1 MYMIKILSLISVEMT
16 LSYNIWQ
23 PCVNSKM
30 KFVVLYCLAALVTS
44 TFFSTVQHASAESL
58 SPPTGAQITVKID
71 KDRYNRG
78 DIMIVSG
85 EVKSVVTNIPLTIQ
99 ILDPDNNLVHVEQIL
114 VAVDGRFSLP
124 IKIEGPLWRMPGEY
138 SLVVQYGFKHISA
151 IANFQ
156 FEQTDIPT
164 AGVFNV
170 KDLSSG
176 QNFDLNYTI
185 TGGQVKSVVIDPQ
198 DISLVMQIDSINS
211 GMIHLQVP
219 RLLLDAKKPGNADES
234 FLVFVNDDEITSFRE
249 GASSYGYRYLDI
261 PIVNGDSK
269 IEIIGTTVIPEF
281 ENISSL
287 ILVFAVGLVT
297 VFTVLSKT
305 RMSLKSLNS

>member
-1 MYMIKILSLISVEMT
+1 MA

-23 PCVNSKM
+23 PCVNSM
-30 KFVVLYCLAALVTS
+30 KLEISYCLVVLAMS
-44 TFFSTVQHASAESL
+44 TFFLTVQYSAAESL
-58 SPPTGAQITVKID
+58 SPPTEAQITVKID
-71 KDRYNRG
+71 KDRYSRG
-78 DIMIVSG
+78 DILIVSG
-85 EVKSVVTNIPLTIQ
+85 EVKSVVVNMPLTIQ

-114 VAVDGRFSLP
+114 VAADGRFSMP

-151 IANFQ
+151 VTHFQ
-156 FEQTDIPT
+156 FEQASAPL

-185 TGGQVKSVVIDPQ
+185 TGGQVNSMVINPS
-198 DISLVMQIDSINS
+198 DISLVVQIDSTNS
-211 GMIHLQVP
+211 GMIHLQIP
-219 RLLLDAKKPGNADES
+219 RLLLDSKKPGNADES
-234 FLVFVNDDEITSFRE
+234 FLVFVNDDEITSFHE
-249 GASSYGYRYLDI
+249 GASDYGYRYLDI

-281 ENISSL
+281 ANISNL
-287 ILVFAVGLVT
+287 IFVLAIGLVT
-297 VFTVLSKT
+297 IFTVVSKT
-305 RMSLKSLNS
+305 RMNLKLPL

>member
-1 MYMIKILSLISVEMT
+1 MLVEMA

-23 PCVNSKM
+23 PCVNSM
-30 KFVVLYCLAALVTS
+30 KLEISYCLVVLAMS
-44 TFFSTVQHASAESL
+44 TFFLTVQYSAAESL
-58 SPPTGAQITVKID
+58 SPPTEAQITVKID
-71 KDRYNRG
+71 KDRYSRG
-78 DIMIVSG
+78 DILIVSG
-85 EVKSVVTNIPLTIQ
+85 EVKSVVVNMPLTIQ

-114 VAVDGRFSLP
+114 VAADGRFSMP

-151 IANFQ
+151 VTNFQ
-156 FEQTDIPT
+156 FEQASVPL

-185 TGGQVKSVVIDPQ
+185 TGGQVNSMVIDPS
-198 DISLVMQIDSINS
+198 DISLVVQIDSTNS
-211 GMIHLQVP
+211 GMIHLQIP
-219 RLLLDAKKPGNADES
+219 RLLLDSKKPGNADES
-234 FLVFVNDDEITSFRE
+234 FLVFVNDDEITSFHE
-249 GASSYGYRYLDI
+249 GASDYGYRYLDI

-281 ENISSL
+281 ANISNL
-287 ILVFAVGLVT
+287 IFVLAIGLVT
-297 VFTVLSKT
+297 IFTVVSKT
-305 RMSLKSLNS
+305 RMNLKLPL

>member
-1 MYMIKILSLISVEMT
+1 MLVEMA

-23 PCVNSKM
+23 PCVNSM
-30 KFVVLYCLAALVTS
+30 KLEISYCLVVLAMS
-44 TFFSTVQHASAESL
+44 TFFLTVQYSAAESL
-58 SPPTGAQITVKID
+58 SPPTEAQITVKID
-71 KDRYNRG
+71 KDRYSRG

-85 EVKSVVTNIPLTIQ
+85 EVKSVVVNMPLTIQ

-114 VAVDGRFSLP
+114 VAADGRFSMP

-151 IANFQ
+151 VTNFQ
-156 FEQTDIPT
+156 FEQASAPL

-185 TGGQVKSVVIDPQ
+185 TGGQVNSMVIDPS
-198 DISLVMQIDSINS
+198 DISLVVQIDSTNS
-211 GMIHLQVP
+211 GMIHLQIP
-219 RLLLDAKKPGNADES
+219 RLLLDSKKPGNADES
-234 FLVFVNDDEITSFRE
+234 FLVFVNDDEITSFHE
-249 GASSYGYRYLDI
+249 GASDYGYRYLDI

-281 ENISSL
+281 ANISNL
-287 ILVFAVGLVT
+287 IFVLAIGLVT
-297 VFTVLSKT
+297 IFTVVSKT
-305 RMSLKSLNS
+305 RMNLKLPL

>member
-1 MYMIKILSLISVEMT
+1 MLVEMA

-23 PCVNSKM
+23 PCVNSM
-30 KFVVLYCLAALVTS
+30 KLEISYCLVVLAMS
-44 TFFSTVQHASAESL
+44 TFFLTVQYSAAESL
-58 SPPTGAQITVKID
+58 SPPTEAQITVKID
-71 KDRYNRG
+71 KDRYSRG

-85 EVKSVVTNIPLTIQ
+85 EVKSVVANMPLTIQ

-114 VAVDGRFSLP
+114 VAADGRFSMP

-151 IANFQ
+151 VTHFQ
-156 FEQTDIPT
+156 FEQASAPL

-185 TGGQVKSVVIDPQ
+185 TGGQVNSMVINPS
-198 DISLVMQIDSINS
+198 DISLVVQIDSTNS
-211 GMIHLQVP
+211 GMIHLQIP
-219 RLLLDAKKPGNADES
+219 RLLLDSKKPGNADES
-234 FLVFVNDDEITSFRE
+234 FLVFVNDDEITSFHE
-249 GASSYGYRYLDI
+249 GASDYGYRYLDI

-281 ENISSL
+281 ANISNL
-287 ILVFAVGLVT
+287 IFVLAIGLVT
-297 VFTVLSKT
+297 IFTVVSKT
-305 RMSLKSLNS
+305 RMNLKLPL

>member
-1 MYMIKILSLISVEMT
+1 MA

-23 PCVNSKM
+23 PCVNSM
-30 KFVVLYCLAALVTS
+30 KLEISYCLVVLAMS
-44 TFFSTVQHASAESL
+44 TFFLTVQYSAAESL
-58 SPPTGAQITVKID
+58 SPPTEAQITVKID
-71 KDRYNRG
+71 KDRYSRG

-85 EVKSVVTNIPLTIQ
+85 EVKSVVVNMPLTIQ

-114 VAVDGRFSLP
+114 VAADGRFSMP

-151 IANFQ
+151 VTNFQ
-156 FEQTDIPT
+156 FEQASAPL

-185 TGGQVKSVVIDPQ
+185 TGGQVNSMVINPS
-198 DISLVMQIDSINS
+198 DISLVVQIDSTNS
-211 GMIHLQVP
+211 GMIHLQIP
-219 RLLLDAKKPGNADES
+219 RLLLDSKKPGNADES
-234 FLVFVNDDEITSFRE
+234 FLVFVNDDEITSFHE
-249 GASSYGYRYLDI
+249 GASDYGYRYLDI

-281 ENISSL
+281 ANISNL
-287 ILVFAVGLVT
+287 IFVLAIGLVT
-297 VFTVLSKT
+297 IFTVVSKT
-305 RMSLKSLNS
+305 RMNLKLPL

>member
-1 MYMIKILSLISVEMT
+1 MLVEMA

-23 PCVNSKM
+23 PCVNSM
-30 KFVVLYCLAALVTS
+30 KLEMSYCLVVLAMS
-44 TFFSTVQHASAESL
+44 TFFLAVQYSAAESL
-58 SPPTGAQITVKID
+58 SPPTEAQITVKID
-71 KDRYNRG
+71 KDRYSRG
-78 DIMIVSG
+78 DIMIISG
-85 EVKSVVTNIPLTIQ
+85 EVKSVVANMPLTIQ

-114 VAVDGRFSLP
+114 VAADGRFSMP

-151 IANFQ
+151 VTNFQ
-156 FEQTDIPT
+156 FEQASAPL

-185 TGGQVKSVVIDPQ
+185 TGGQVNSMVIDPS
-198 DISLVMQIDSINS
+198 DISLVVQIDSTNS
-211 GMIHLQVP
+211 GMIHLQIP
-219 RLLLDAKKPGNADES
+219 RLLLDSKKPGNADES
-234 FLVFVNDDEITSFRE
+234 FLVFVNDDEITSFHE
-249 GASSYGYRYLDI
+249 GTSDYGYRYLDI

-281 ENISSL
+281 ANISNL
-287 ILVFAVGLVT
+287 IFVLAIGLVT
-297 VFTVLSKT
+297 VFTVVSKT
-305 RMSLKSLNS
+305 RMNLKLTL